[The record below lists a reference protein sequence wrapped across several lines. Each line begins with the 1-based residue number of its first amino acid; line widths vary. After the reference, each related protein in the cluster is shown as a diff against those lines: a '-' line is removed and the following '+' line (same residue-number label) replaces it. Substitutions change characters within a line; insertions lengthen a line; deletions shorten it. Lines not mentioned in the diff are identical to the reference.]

1 MELLQTELSDSKQEV
16 ERLKS
21 QLLKLKEYNVI
32 IETQL
37 RVSYNFKCFII
48 LVQMETDSFANE
60 NC

>member
-21 QLLKLKEYNVI
+21 QLLKLQEYNVI

-48 LVQMETDSFANE
+48 LVQMKN
-60 NC
+60 